1 MTTELKSYYNML
13 KAFDWYYAYSD
24 DHRVW
29 KAGSDKEDQLRQISR
44 ESIEHKK
51 LWLGFNNWKNGHGE
65 MPNEPT

>member
-1 MTTELKSYYNML
+1 MTTELKSYYIML
-13 KAFDWYYAYSD
+13 KQHDWYFEYSD
-24 DHRVW
+24 DHSVW
-29 KAGSDKEDQLRQISR
+29 RAGSDEQTRLREISR